1 MKNTAGCRKPQR
13 VSELIGRLSPAQMIA
28 VLAAPL
34 LLIVLA
40 VLYVIVVAAQG
51 RPFLYVSERM
61 RSPDESFRLY
71 KIRTMRPAGPEE
83 EQAVLCGLQARR
95 VTPIGAVLRRTR
107 LDELPQII
115 NVLKGDIRFIG
126 PRPPLRRYV
135 EAYPDLYGRVLS
147 DTPPGITGLATVTV
161 HRREERLLSACRDS
175 AEADRVYRERCIPV
189 KARLDL
195 IYRRNRGVWLD
206 ALILFRTVSRLVARA
221 PKRPCPPDRLARPAG
236 TAMSPSTPALAPRSP
251 EAA

>member
-1 MKNTAGCRKPQR
+1 MKTTAGHNMPKG
-13 VSELIGRLSPAQMIA
+13 VSALIRRLSLSQLIA

-34 LLIVLA
+34 VLVVLA
-40 VLYVIVVAAQG
+40 VLYVIVVAVQG

-61 RSPDESFRLY
+61 RSTEESFRLY

-135 EAYPDLYGRVLS
+135 DAYPELYRRVLS

-161 HRREERLLSACRDS
+161 HRREERLLAACKDP

-195 IYRRNRGVWLD
+195 IYRRNRGIWLNTV
-206 ALILFRTVSRLVARA
+206 ILFRTASRLIARTPTRRRLPA
-221 PKRPCPPDRLARPAG
+221 RLARPAG
-236 TAMSPSTPALAPRSP
+236 AAMSPLSPALAPRP
-251 EAA
+251 REAA

>member
-1 MKNTAGCRKPQR
+1 MMHGTAQGR
-13 VSELIGRLSPAQMIA
+13 VRGLPAGLARWVSVSQLIAL
-28 VLAAPL
+28 LAAPAVL
-34 LLIVLA
+34 LALG

-51 RPFLYVSERM
+51 RPFFYVSERM
-61 RSPDESFRLY
+61 RTPDQAFRLY
-71 KIRTMRPAGPEE
+71 KIRTMRPVAPEE
-83 EQAVLCGLQARR
+83 EQTVLCGLQARR

-115 NVLKGDIRFIG
+115 NVLKGDLRFIG

-135 EAYPDLYGRVLS
+135 EAYPDLYRRVLGE
-147 DTPPGITGLATVTV
+147 TPPGITGLATVTV
-161 HRREERLLSACRDS
+161 HRREERLLSACRDP

-195 IYRRNRGVWLD
+195 IYRRNRGI
-206 ALILFRTVSRLVARA
+206 ALNAIILFRTLSRLSARTGRR
-221 PKRPCPPDRLARPAG
+221 RPNLAAVPSSDCAVPPMPGVLSSRAR
-236 TAMSPSTPALAPRSP
+236 